1 MIKYLLVKDILEV
14 IMEKHELGMKFIN
27 IIKKEKS
34 PIQQLKELEQGENGI
49 LRALLLFEKEEKKE
63 ITPGDLCTSQNLTSG
78 RIASTLKSLEK
89 KAYIKRITDC
99 KDHRRIFIQLTEKG
113 RSIAKKI
120 TQKIH
125 QNIQVMIDKLG
136 EKDFSEFIRLLNLVN
151 SNDL

>member
-14 IMEKHELGMKFIN
+14 IMEKHELGMEFIN

-49 LRALLLFEKEEKKE
+49 LRALFLFEKEKKE

-89 KAYIKRITDC
+89 KACIKRIMDC

-125 QNIQVMIDKLG
+125 QNIQVMFDKLG
-136 EKDFSEFIRLLNLVN
+136 EKDFSEFIRLLSLVN

>member
-89 KAYIKRITDC
+89 KAYKRITDC